1 MTRSVVCHRILS
13 VNGVLLG
20 ILNIQIYWKLI
31 LFIRVV
37 MGLERE
43 FNNNIIK
50 ITMEIKMTEKEC
62 GIKERK

>member
-1 MTRSVVCHRILS
+1 MVFYW
-13 VNGVLLG
+13 G

-50 ITMEIKMTEKEC
+50 YNITRVETS
-62 GIKERK
+62 

>member
-1 MTRSVVCHRILS
+1 M
-13 VNGVLLG
+13 NGVLLG

>member
-1 MTRSVVCHRILS
+1 M
-13 VNGVLLG
+13 NGVLLG

-43 FNNNIIK
+43 FNNNIIV
-50 ITMEIKMTEKEC
+50 EIKMIEKEC